1 MKVYWE
7 GFVVG
12 SCNMNNDYF
21 VEFATFSKAL
31 TALLLSTATCLWNIF
46 FKTQL
51 IKYTETITPQVI
63 GSIIIEYQDSDSA
76 SGLLLYQYP

>member
-1 MKVYWE
+1 
-7 GFVVG
+7 
-12 SCNMNNDYF
+12 MNNDYF
-21 VEFATFSKAL
+21 VEFEAFSKAL
-31 TALLLSTATCLWNIF
+31 LILFSSFAACLWNIF